1 MIPPMRRPLLI
12 AAIAATLVLGAPAR
26 AQYIFLDV
34 NGDGRNSQTDGAL
47 PPDALNSSVTSVD
60 VYYVT
65 DKNQDGSKAVCTTSD
80 DPFTMM
86 SYEFTLHAS
95 GAGTVVYGAWTD
107 NVGFGFGLV
116 PCGDGVAC
124 PRGQDIWIAKGTS
137 QPTSPLSPGTYRV
150 GTLSIEVAG
159 TPVLDIVTRSVPLT
173 AARTSFGSGCLGS
186 NFGNTIFLGDDFTD
200 SNGTEA
206 PAPALATVWG
216 KIKSLYR

>member
-1 MIPPMRRPLLI
+1 M
-12 AAIAATLVLGAPAR
+12 
-26 AQYIFLDV
+26 
-34 NGDGRNSQTDGAL
+34 NGDGLNSQTEGAL
-47 PPDALNSSVTSVD
+47 PPDGLSSSVTSVD

-65 DKNQDGSKAVCTTSD
+65 DKNRDGSAAVCATSS
-80 DPFTMM
+80 DPFTMR

-95 GAGTVVYGAWTD
+95 GEGAVTYGAWTD

-116 PCGDGVAC
+116 SCGDGVAC
-124 PRGQDIWIAKGTS
+124 SRGQDVWIAKGSS
-137 QPTSPLSPGTYRV
+137 QPLSPLSPGTYRV
-150 GTLSIEVAG
+150 GTLSIAVTG
-159 TPVLDIVTRSVPLT
+159 TPVLDVVTRSVPLP

-186 NFGNTIFLGDDFTD
+186 NFVNTVFLGDDFTD